1 MAPEELLLFLSV
13 GWFAVAS
20 AVYVGAKAALSA
32 QFGEAAPATAAASDD
47 ETEQ

>member
-1 MAPEELLLFLSV
+1 MTPEELLLFLSV

-32 QFGEAAPATAAASDD
+32 QFGEAAPAIADASDD
-47 ETEQ
+47 EAEQ